1 MQLVDIIHNFLEYAP
16 IYLDQIAVSEGE
28 NRSGARCVVDDAKI
42 AKGIPIGEG
51 SLLLAIDLDLA
62 DSLEDNVVGPTLIPL
77 AKNIIIALGGAG
89 FHFFDEAVDLFFG

>member
-16 IYLDQIAVSEGE
+16 IYLDQVAVSEGE
-28 NRSGARCVVDDAKI
+28 NRSRARCVVDDAKI

-62 DSLEDNVVGPTLIPL
+62 DSLEDNVVGPALIPL
-77 AKNIIIALGGAG
+77 AKDIIIALGGAG
-89 FHFFDEAVDLFFG
+89 LHFFDEAVDFFFS